1 VSNFVDRAQLHAR
14 AGDGGAGAV
23 SFRREAYVDRGGPD
37 GGDGGDGGSVL
48 LRGDPHVSSLVAFR
62 DQPYRRARDG
72 QHGQGQRRHGRRGE
86 DLIVGVPIGTVVRT
100 LDGEIIAEIL
110 DTTTLVEVAR
120 GGRGGKGNARF
131 LSNRRRAPAFAEQG
145 EPGEDIWLNLELK
158 LVADVALIGPPNV
171 GKSSLLA
178 ALTRARPRIGDYPFT
193 TLEPSLGVVRLGSER
208 EFVLADIPGLIEGA
222 SEGRGLGHEFLRH
235 AERAR
240 VSALVVDAGSADPL
254 GAIRTT
260 LSELESYAAS
270 LAERPSVL
278 VVTKA
283 DLDPEG
289 AAELGRSLSRRSGIP
304 LAGVVSAHQR
314 SGLDELARALEQA
327 VTSAR
332 RSVRGEGV
340 TLLRPRP
347 AVEAEVR
354 RVAPGVFELVGRDA
368 LRAVRLSDL
377 GDEAASEVVQRRL
390 ESLGLVRILR
400 RLGAKSGDLVRAGDL
415 EFTFEDDLR

>member
-1 VSNFVDRAQLHAR
+1 M
-14 AGDGGAGAV
+14 
-23 SFRREAYVDRGGPD
+23 
-37 GGDGGDGGSVL
+37 
-48 LRGDPHVSSLVAFR
+48 
-62 DQPYRRARDG
+62 
-72 QHGQGQRRHGRRGE
+72 
-86 DLIVGVPIGTVVRT
+86 
-100 LDGEIIAEIL
+100 
-110 DTTTLVEVAR
+110 
-120 GGRGGKGNARF
+120 
-131 LSNRRRAPAFAEQG
+131 
-145 EPGEDIWLNLELK
+145 
-158 LVADVALIGPPNV
+158 
-171 GKSSLLA
+171 
-178 ALTRARPRIGDYPFT
+178 
-193 TLEPSLGVVRLGSER
+193 
-208 EFVLADIPGLIEGA
+208 
-222 SEGRGLGHEFLRH
+222 
-235 AERAR
+235 
-240 VSALVVDAGSADPL
+240 SALVVDAGSADPL